1 MDGVPVEIVKRQIAH
16 FYQRRS
22 RTTASASRPRMGM
35 SAKDV
40 GPQTQAAE

>member
-16 FYQRRS
+16 FIKADPDYGIGVA
-22 RTTASASRPRMGM
+22 TRMGM

-40 GPQTQAAE
+40 GAAQAAE